1 MLITPFPPQITEE
14 RRRVPHIIKDKAYSA
29 LTSENSY
36 LDKFVRNIQEDL
48 DAMLQESKEID
59 SLLLSRTTSI
69 NRYVF

>member
-1 MLITPFPPQITEE
+1 MQITEE
-14 RRRVPHIIKDKAYSA
+14 RRRVPHIIKDKAY
-29 LTSENSY
+29 TSLASESSY

-69 NRYVF
+69 NRFVGLPR